1 MATPIK
7 QSIYDTTHFNHE
19 VTALNRKNPFST
31 GITTSIPDG
40 LTDIVYEVKFTI
52 IGIHTDSSSNIHT
65 SQIASQIGLEVPTS
79 TENFVGFSSLTEN
92 TVWDWIKDKESI
104 IHHEYTICNNIMR
117 DMETNDES
125 VPW

>member
-7 QSIYDTTHFNHE
+7 PSIYDTTHFIHE
-19 VTALNRKNPFST
+19 VNGLNRKNPFSA

-40 LTDIVYEVKFTI
+40 LTDIVYEVKFRI
-52 IGIHTDSSSNIHT
+52 IGIHTDSSSNTH
-65 SQIASQIGLEVPTS
+65 SRHVDSQIGLEVPTS
-79 TENFVGFSSLTEN
+79 TENFVGFTSLTQN
-92 TVWDWIKDKESI
+92 TVWNWIKDKEPI
-104 IHHEYTICNNIMR
+104 IHHEYTVCNNIMQ

>member
-7 QSIYDTTHFNHE
+7 PSIYDTTHFNHK

-92 TVWDWIKDKESI
+92 TVWDWIKDKEPI

>member
-7 QSIYDTTHFNHE
+7 PSIYDTTHFNHE
-19 VTALNRKNPFST
+19 VTALNRKNPFSI

-40 LTDIVYEVKFTI
+40 LTDIVYEVKFMI

-92 TVWDWIKDKESI
+92 TVWD
-104 IHHEYTICNNIMR
+104 
-117 DMETNDES
+117 
-125 VPW
+125 

>member
-7 QSIYDTTHFNHE
+7 PSIYDTTHFNHE

-40 LTDIVYEVKFTI
+40 LTDIVYEVKFRL
-52 IGIHTDSSSNIHT
+52 IGIHTDSSSNTYSGHVD
-65 SQIASQIGLEVPTS
+65 SQIGLEVPTS
-79 TENFVGFSSLTEN
+79 TENFVGFTSLTEN
-92 TVWDWIKDKESI
+92 TVWDWIKDKEPI
-104 IHHEYTICNNIMR
+104 IHHEYTVCNNIMQT
-117 DMETNDES
+117 METNDES